1 MGGAHSCRCATP
13 PREATPETKTPRSDD
28 RGVEVRRLDEAP
40 VEGSLTMTYFH
51 AKKIALSSSLERFT
65 VLFGLGRG
73 GSTPLWSSD
82 IGRLRGADID
92 AHLR

>member
-1 MGGAHSCRCATP
+1 
-13 PREATPETKTPRSDD
+13 
-28 RGVEVRRLDEAP
+28 
-40 VEGSLTMTYFH
+40 MTYFH
-51 AKKIALSSSLERFT
+51 AKKIALSSALERFT
-65 VLFGLGRG
+65 VLFGMGRG